1 MKELMPTFDDS
12 ITTPAP
18 PEDVWMLLYDPLRF
32 PEWWTGIASTTYD
45 SDADYTMY
53 VDGYPDF
60 PMAQT
65 LDTSREDG
73 SVKISCM
80 VSDLVFQWHLAS
92 VDGGTKI
99 SVHVDIPEGEAA
111 RLAMQ
116 RGIIESS
123 LRRLAEL
130 AAAS

>member
-1 MKELMPTFDDS
+1 MPTFDDS

-32 PEWWTGIASTTYD
+32 PEWWSGIASTTD
-45 SDADYTMY
+45 GSDGDYTMY

-65 LDTSREDG
+65 LDTSRDDA

-80 VSDLVFQWHLAS
+80 VSDLVFEWHLAS

-99 SVHVDIPEGEAA
+99 SVHVDIPEREAT
-111 RLAMQ
+111 RLETQ

-130 AAAS
+130 AATS

>member
-1 MKELMPTFDDS
+1 
-12 ITTPAP
+12 
-18 PEDVWMLLYDPLRF
+18 
-32 PEWWTGIASTTYD
+32 
-45 SDADYTMY
+45 
-53 VDGYPDF
+53 
-60 PMAQT
+60 
-65 LDTSREDG
+65 
-73 SVKISCM
+73 M

-92 VDGGTKI
+92 IDGGTKI
-99 SVHVDIPEGEAA
+99 SVHVDIPKREAS

>member
-1 MKELMPTFDDS
+1 MPTFDDS
-12 ITTPAP
+12 TTSPAP

-32 PEWWTGIASTTYD
+32 PEWWAGITSTTYEGD
-45 SDADYTMY
+45 GDYTMY

-73 SVKISCM
+73 NVKISCM
-80 VSDLVFQWHLAS
+80 VSDLVFQWHLAP
-92 VDGGTKI
+92 VDGGTEI
-99 SVHVDIPEGEAA
+99 FVHVDIPEREAS

-116 RGIIESS
+116 RDIIKSS
-123 LRRLAEL
+123 LRRLADL
-130 AAAS
+130 AATS

>member
-1 MKELMPTFDDS
+1 MPTFDDS

-32 PEWWTGIASTTYD
+32 PEWWSGIASTTYG
-45 SDADYTMY
+45 SDGDYTMY

-65 LDTSREDG
+65 LDTSRDDA

-80 VSDLVFQWHLAS
+80 VSDLVFEWHLAS

-99 SVHVDIPEGEAA
+99 SVHVDIPEREAT
-111 RLAMQ
+111 RLEMQ

-130 AAAS
+130 AATS